1 MWSAT
6 VLSLFPEMF
15 PGTLGLSIAGKALKN
30 DIWSLK
36 MINIRDFSNDK
47 NGKVDDIPFG
57 GGHGMVIKP
66 DVIDKALNSV
76 IDAEGPRIYL
86 SPRGKR
92 FDQRFA
98 KRLSEEK
105 GAVFICGR
113 YEGVDERFLDN
124 NDIVE
129 LSVGDYILSGGE
141 LGVQIVIDATIRLLP
156 NVIGNPEG
164 LIEES
169 FENNLLE
176 YPLYTQPRVWKNR
189 KVPEVLLSGDHKKIK
204 EWKIKKAEEITK
216 LKRPDLWSK
225 YIKTKVDK
233 KLLICYVYTI

>member
-47 NGKVDDIPFG
+47 NGKVDDVPFG

-86 SPRGKR
+86 SPRGKK

-113 YEGVDERFLDN
+113 YEGVDERFLDD

-141 LGVQIVIDATIRLLP
+141 LGVQIVLDATIRLLP

-169 FENNLLE
+169 FEKNLLE

-225 YIKTKVDK
+225 YIKS
-233 KLLICYVYTI
+233 

>member
-47 NGKVDDIPFG
+47 NGKVDDVPFG

-76 IDAEGPRIYL
+76 IDAKGPRIYL
-86 SPRGKR
+86 SPRGKK

-113 YEGVDERFLDN
+113 YEGVDERFLDD
-124 NDIVE
+124 NDIIE
-129 LSVGDYILSGGE
+129 LSVGDYVLSGGE
-141 LGVQIVIDATIRLLP
+141 LGVQIVLDATIRLLP

-169 FENNLLE
+169 FEKNLLE

-189 KVPEVLLSGDHKKIK
+189 KVPEVLLSGDHQKIK

-225 YIKTKVDK
+225 YIKS
-233 KLLICYVYTI
+233 